1 MIDNTKT
8 IKDRDPNWLIYWSKN
23 KDGTSRCCNT
33 FDLIDFFN
41 INEKN
46 KKRHCS
52 HGFNYC
58 ECDFE
63 KVINESNDPHLMR
76 TFLVV
81 ANIVDETFF
90 HLLNHH
96 YEEFR
101 SSFAVPRMESHKKRG
116 EVGNINLIHLR
127 DFEDEKEKRLYN
139 ILFREVTD
147 IFVQDLWH
155 HGANETKRGFIDGL
169 MDHCSDCHKQT
180 YYSDHVINSIKSQA
194 KLTFVAPLFY
204 SALRKE
210 IKTNK
215 KVLF

>member
-1 MIDNTKT
+1 MNINLKYL
-8 IKDRDPNWLIYWSKN
+8 KDRNPNWLIHWSKN
-23 KDGTSRCCNT
+23 EDESYMCCNT
-33 FDLIDFFN
+33 FYLIDFFN
-41 INEKN
+41 KNEKN
-46 KKRHCS
+46 KKRSCS
-52 HGFNYC
+52 EGFHYSENN
-58 ECDFE
+58 FE
-63 KVINESNDPHLMR
+63 KVINESNDPYLMR
-76 TFLVV
+76 MFLIVS
-81 ANIVDETFF
+81 NIVDETFF

-147 IFVQDLWH
+147 IFVQDLWR

-169 MDHCSDCHKQT
+169 MDHCSECHKQT

-215 KVLF
+215 QVLF